1 MATCEGDAPR
11 PPYSTG
17 QWIPAQPP
25 ACNVR
30 CQSRRRFTSSDVVG
44 KPTTS
49 GGACAASHERSSSLK
64 ASSSDG
70 MRVRLGT
77 AGRPG
82 NGLQLRVLEQAVV
95 AVFTAD
101 AGVLVA
107 AEWAPEMW
115 PAGTAVDADRPGLQF
130 LGDLVGAHRIGVPD
144 GGRQPV
150 AAVVG

>member
-17 QWIPAQPP
+17 QWIPTQPP

-70 MRVRLGT
+70 MPGPLRPPRRLGD
-77 AGRPG
+77 
-82 NGLQLRVLEQAVV
+82 GLQLRVLQQSVV
-95 AVFTAD
+95 AVLTPD

-107 AEWAPEMW
+107 AEATPQMGA
-115 PAGTAVDADRPGLQF
+115 AGAAVDADGSRL
-130 LGDLVGAHRIGVPD
+130 D
-144 GGRQPV
+144 
-150 AAVVG
+150 

>member
-1 MATCEGDAPR
+1 MATWEGDAPR

-17 QWIPAQPP
+17 QWMPTQPP
-25 ACNVR
+25 ACNTR

-70 MRVRLGT
+70 IRARLRT
-77 AGRPG
+77 ARRPG
-82 NGLQLRVLEQAVV
+82 DGLQLRVLEQAVV
-95 AVFTAD
+95 AVLATD

-107 AEWAPEMW
+107 AEWAP
-115 PAGTAVDADRPGLQF
+115 
-130 LGDLVGAHRIGVPD
+130 
-144 GGRQPV
+144 
-150 AAVVG
+150 